1 MNKTSDRYYNMK
13 RQRYK
18 SISKNLQTFLQQ
30 KINIKIIKKKMQI
43 LGIVKGEKISETIL
57 SERQFRNSRIYDPV
71 QPLDSFPLYDH
82 E

>member
-1 MNKTSDRYYNMK
+1 
-13 RQRYK
+13 
-18 SISKNLQTFLQQ
+18 
-30 KINIKIIKKKMQI
+30 MQI